1 MPYSIEQLRDIIT
14 PIARQHGVKRVY
26 LFGSY
31 ARGDAH
37 TDSDVDLKVDKGNL
51 RSLFQLAGF
60 RLDVEDALNLPV
72 DLVTSD
78 ASDRRFLENIEKDA
92 VLLYQQS

>member
-78 ASDRRFLENIEKDA
+78 ASDRRFLENIEKDE

>member
-1 MPYSIEQLRDIIT
+1 M
-14 PIARQHGVKRVY
+14 Y

-78 ASDRRFLENIEKDA
+78 ASDRRFLENIEKDE